1 MNDPLR
7 TLARSVEYQNLYAR
21 AKDLNINLFNNITD
35 FSSLQS
41 RFLQYLELYHNLYN
55 NRDSEE
61 NLLNDERIKDD
72 MLVDAY
78 LTYKYKNRNKKDKKN
93 KNKRNFKGKPDTNQM
108 PQIMFKKRRKS

>member
-21 AKDLNINLFNNITD
+21 AKELNINLFNNITD
-35 FSSLQS
+35 FSALQL

-55 NRDSEE
+55 KLNSEE
-61 NLLNDERIKDD
+61 KLLNNERIKDD

-78 LTYKYKNRNKKDKKN
+78 LTYQYKNKDKNN
-93 KNKRNFKGKPDTNQM
+93 KNKGNGKGASKNSTHV